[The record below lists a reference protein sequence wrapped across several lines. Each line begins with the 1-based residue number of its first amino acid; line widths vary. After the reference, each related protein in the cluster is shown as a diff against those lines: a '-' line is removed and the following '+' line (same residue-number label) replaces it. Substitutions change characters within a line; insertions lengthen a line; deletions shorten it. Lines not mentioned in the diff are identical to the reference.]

1 MQIFFRLLR
10 KYSKNNHKS
19 LLFMPKTKTT
29 IKDVA
34 KQSGV
39 SISTVSAVLNA
50 TGWVPDDTKD
60 RVERAIHDL
69 GYRPNRIAQSLKKR
83 RSNAYGI
90 IVSDLLNPYFTEIV
104 SALQL
109 RLLEGGKYSFI
120 FNSDRRSDLADKS
133 FEFILDRQLDGIVL
147 ISDSVSE
154 KTVKKYS
161 KKYPD
166 VPIVAIERDYESD
179 AIYTLLVDSEKAAFE
194 ATTYLINLGYK
205 RIAMITGPS
214 SGVGSSTY
222 GRLQRTD
229 GYIRALKTA
238 KIPLQQDLIVE
249 GNFRMESGEQAMHRL
264 LCLPKRPD
272 AVFAANDL
280 MALGAMKALK
290 QVNLRIPEDVALMGY
305 DDIALASMVS
315 PALTTLAMPKKEL
328 GTQAAEILLNLSD
341 AEERGED
348 SEQERLRFFSA
359 MLVPRDSV

>member
-1 MQIFFRLLR
+1 
-10 KYSKNNHKS
+10 
-19 LLFMPKTKTT
+19 MPTTKTT

-50 TGWVPDDTKD
+50 TGWVPDETKD
-60 RVERAIHDL
+60 RVERAIDAL

-154 KTVKKYS
+154 KTVRKYS

-166 VPIVAIERDYESD
+166 VPIVAIERDYDLDS
-179 AIYTLLVDSEKAAFE
+179 IYTLLVDSEKAAFE
-194 ATTYLINLGYK
+194 ATTFLINLGYK

-222 GRLQRTD
+222 GRLQRTE
-229 GYIRALKTA
+229 GYKRALRLA
-238 KIPLQQDLIVE
+238 KLPVNDDIILE
-249 GNFRMESGEQAMHRL
+249 GNFRMESGEQAMHKL

-290 QVNLRIPEDVALMGY
+290 QVNLHIPGDIALMGY

-315 PALTTLAMPKKEL
+315 PALTTLAMPKKSL
-328 GTQAAEILLNLSD
+328 GEKAAEILLQL
-341 AEERGED
+341 AEEEPENND
-348 SEQERLRFFSA
+348 IERVQFFSA

>member
-1 MQIFFRLLR
+1 M
-10 KYSKNNHKS
+10 KS
-19 LLFMPKTKTT
+19 HKTT

-50 TGWVPDDTKD
+50 TDWVPDDTKH
-60 RVERAIHDL
+60 RVERAIDDL
-69 GYRPNRIAQSLKKR
+69 AYRPNRIAQSLKKR

-109 RLLEGGKYSFI
+109 HLLNDDKYSFI
-120 FNSDRRSDLADKS
+120 FNAERRSDLADKS

-147 ISDSVSE
+147 IGDSVSE
-154 KTVKKYS
+154 KTVKKYT
-161 KKYPD
+161 KKYPEI
-166 VPIVAIERDYESD
+166 PIVAIERDYGIDSVH
-179 AIYTLLVDSEKAAFE
+179 TLLVDSEKAAFE

-222 GRLQRTD
+222 GRVQRME
-229 GYIRALKTA
+229 GYKRALATA
-238 KIPLQQDLIVE
+238 QMPMNADYSIE
-249 GNFRMESGEQAMHRL
+249 GDFRMDSGEAAMHKL
-264 LCLPKRPD
+264 LCLPELPD

-290 QVNLRIPEDVALMGY
+290 QVNLRIPGDVALIGY
-305 DDIALASMVS
+305 DDIVLASMVS
-315 PALTTLAMPKKEL
+315 PALTTLAMPKKQL
-328 GTQAAEILLNLSD
+328 GDVAAEILLRTAATPSAQFLPD
-341 AEERGED
+341 KRI
-348 SEQERLRFFSA
+348 QFFSA
-359 MLVPRDSV
+359 ILVPRDSV

>member
-1 MQIFFRLLR
+1 ML
-10 KYSKNNHKS
+10 
-19 LLFMPKTKTT
+19 TVKTT

-50 TGWVPDDTKD
+50 TGWVPEDTKD
-60 RVERAIHDL
+60 RVERAINDL

-109 RLLEGGKYSFI
+109 RLLEGDKYSFI

-154 KTVKKYS
+154 KIVRKYS
-161 KKYPD
+161 KKYPE
-166 VPIVAIERDYESD
+166 VPIVAIERDYDIDSV
-179 AIYTLLVDSEKAAFE
+179 YTLLVDSEKAAFE
-194 ATTYLINLGYK
+194 ATTYLVNLGYK

-214 SGVGSSTY
+214 VGVGSSSY
-222 GRLQRTD
+222 GRLQRTE
-229 GYIRALKTA
+229 GYTRALKTA
-238 KIPLQQDLIVE
+238 KLPVSMDLIVE
-249 GNFRMESGEQAMHRL
+249 GTFRMESGEAAMHKL

-290 QVNLRIPEDVALMGY
+290 QVHLRIPDDVALMGY

-328 GTQAAEILLNLSD
+328 GEKAAEILLKLA
-341 AEERGED
+341 AEDIVPHD
-348 SEQERLRFFSA
+348 SSEKRLKFFNAS
-359 MLVPRDSV
+359 LVPRDSV